1 MKKKPLTNVQKL
13 REIMEFSNYGAL
25 AQMFIIDAIYKAA
38 DTFSKTDPNNYDREK
53 WCFISP
59 EGWVG
64 VANEI
69 KQKLDEHLSNERA
82 QQ

>member
-1 MKKKPLTNVQKL
+1 VKKKPLTNVQKL

-25 AQMFIIDAIYKAA
+25 AQMFIIDAIYKVA
-38 DTFSKTDPNNYDREK
+38 DTVSKTDPNNYDREK

-59 EGWVG
+59 EDWVG

-69 KQKLDEHLSNERA
+69 KQKLDEHLKNERES
-82 QQ
+82 